1 MNTIQHWILQG
12 CPTTVLCKIS
22 VRRNKYCLEFSIT
35 WGWLRVS
42 SWLFHSTA
50 IFETY
55 QQQSITI
62 KDKSPWESNATFIF
76 FCHSRFLNKTV
87 HPFQNFLAIPHQKQM
102 ELQVWRNY
110 KWKQQKTHMLMQRK
124 CSIVIFEFISLAWAG
139 QSTNSIAWKCCLL
152 WKKWILQWSKQR
164 RVLMSKTLMLRI

>member
-1 MNTIQHWILQG
+1 MSLGDEHNTALDPSG
-12 CPTTVLCKIS
+12 VLATVLCKIS

-76 FCHSRFLNKTV
+76 FCHSRFLKKTV

-124 CSIVIFEFISLAWAG
+124 C
-139 QSTNSIAWKCCLL
+139 
-152 WKKWILQWSKQR
+152 
-164 RVLMSKTLMLRI
+164 